1 MNNQT
6 DIKLSG
12 PFSAKDSSGQ
22 LRNIKGIRIFD
33 EGYGMIDVYVDFASG
48 FEDDPLHEDQVLINA
63 IIRRLRTLGYRGPD
77 FGLADAGLQDDRLIV
92 LQAPEP
98 FNEFAA
104 SKGWRNLAE
113 EFADDDE
120 DLVPDSSL
128 AALISA
134 MEADALIR
142 RLRAH

>member
-6 DIKLSG
+6 DIQLSG
-12 PFSAKDSSGQ
+12 PFSARDSSGQ
-22 LRNIKGIRIFD
+22 MRDIKGIRIFD

-48 FEDDPLHEDQVLINA
+48 FADDPLHTDEVLIGA
-63 IIRRLRTLGYRGPD
+63 ILNRLRLLGYRGPD
-77 FGLADAGLQDDRLIV
+77 FGLADAALQDDRLIV

-98 FNEFAA
+98 FNDFAA

-120 DLVPDSSL
+120 DLIPDSSL
-128 AALISA
+128 AALASA
-134 MEADALIR
+134 MEADALLR
-142 RLRAH
+142 RLKAH